1 MDEGT
6 DPQLKK
12 SFNIKARRWAGV
24 IFGAIFLLNAVL
36 GIIDLVLRFLLSK
49 PIDPYKI
56 FYAIFYTVFG
66 LLFVAI
72 ATNFNGILTAG
83 RKYDPSQE
91 PQTTKEKLGTAA
103 YLASGGASPLAYIL
117 NPQLGNKYFRIFMIV
132 IGSLLALFFL
142 LIGGM
147 LIFYQLNLKN

>member
-1 MDEGT
+1 M
-6 DPQLKK
+6 
-12 SFNIKARRWAGV
+12 
-24 IFGAIFLLNAVL
+24 FLDFYYQNPLTL
-36 GIIDLVLRFLLSK
+36 TKF
-49 PIDPYKI
+49 

-91 PQTTKEKLGTAA
+91 PQTTKEKLGTAT

-117 NPQLGNKYFRIFMIV
+117 NTQLGNKYIRIFMIV

-142 LIGGM
+142 FIGGM
-147 LIFYQLNLKN
+147 LIFYQFQS